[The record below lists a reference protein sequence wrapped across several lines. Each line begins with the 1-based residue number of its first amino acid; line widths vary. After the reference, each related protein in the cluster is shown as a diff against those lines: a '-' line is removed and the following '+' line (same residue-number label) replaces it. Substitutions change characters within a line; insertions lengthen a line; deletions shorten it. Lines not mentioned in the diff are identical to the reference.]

1 MAGGQAGRGFAEFK
15 TICRLLNERAREL
28 APHCLPNGVW
38 DPPTGSPTHWKTS
51 NMDDVKS
58 GRYSLAVDVT
68 GTFIGHWHDFGAARS
83 GEEDGDML
91 DLIRIRL
98 CGGDQKDAIGWAKDF
113 LGITNGDRSSFERAR
128 RQVERDAS
136 AREEQHAAEIQRIR
150 NAALGLWLHA
160 AKIPG
165 TPAEHYLRGRSIDLR
180 VLGRA
185 PGALRYRPDVINK
198 EAGGKLPCLLAAIVG
213 LDGAHMGTHRT
224 WISQRADGG
233 WGKALLAD
241 PKLTLGA
248 SKGGFIQLWRGDGA
262 GKLAT
267 IADGTDVYVS
277 EGIEDGLSVAMGMP
291 DKRVIAAVSLSK
303 VGALQLPEQAGS
315 IVIIGQN
322 DAYGSKAVDTLER
335 EIGKLQARGFK
346 VRIIYP
352 PRPHKDFNDWL
363 CKDPDGF
370 FGRKGGRAVA

>member
-1 MAGGQAGRGFAEFK
+1 M
-15 TICRLLNERAREL
+15 LNERAREL
-28 APHCLPNGVW
+28 APDLLPNGVF

-58 GRYSLAVDVT
+58 GSYSLTVDLT
-68 GTFIGHWHDFGAARS
+68 GKYVGHWHDFGGARP

-91 DLIRIRL
+91 DLIRIRR
-98 CGGDQKDAIGWAKDF
+98 CGGNQVDAIGWAKDF

-128 RQVERDAS
+128 RAIERDAS
-136 AREEQHAAEIQRIR
+136 AREAQHAAEIQKIR
-150 NAALGLWLHA
+150 DGARNMWLHA
-160 AKIPG
+160 AVLPG
-165 TPAEHYLRGRSIDLR
+165 TPAELYLRGRSIDCR
-180 VLGRA
+180 ALGRA
-185 PGALRYRPDVINK
+185 PGALRFRPDATNK
-198 EAGGKLPCLLAAIVG
+198 EAGSKLPCMVAAIVG
-213 LDGAHMGTHRT
+213 LDGAHLGTHRT
-224 WISQRADGG
+224 WISQRPDGS

-248 SKGGFIQLWRGDGA
+248 SKGGFIPLWRGDGA

-267 IADGTDVYVS
+267 IAPGTDIYVS

-291 DKRVIAAVSLSK
+291 DKRIIAAVSLSK
-303 VGALQLPEQAGS
+303 VGSLQLPEQAGS
-315 IVIIGQN
+315 IIIVGQN
-322 DAYGSKAVDTLER
+322 DPYGSKAVDALER

-352 PRPHKDFNDWL
+352 PRTPIGGGGAPDPAAFNTAPAFKDFNEWL

-370 FGRKGGRAVA
+370 FGRKAGRAVA